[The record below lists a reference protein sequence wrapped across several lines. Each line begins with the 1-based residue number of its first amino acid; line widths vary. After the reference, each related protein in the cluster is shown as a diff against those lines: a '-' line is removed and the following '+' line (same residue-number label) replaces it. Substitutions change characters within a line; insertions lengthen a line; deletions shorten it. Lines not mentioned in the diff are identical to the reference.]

1 MSSVA
6 YFLSPVILW
15 YIFFFRLQPCSMP
28 WTQSIATRKRKP
40 MFLSMPST
48 RCTYW
53 KRRKWKKP
61 SWRDRRRHEK
71 KYTAWWARRTTRR
84 RNPVSKEHYRNT
96 DFIFLNWDVPP
107 PTGCRWSLFCLYIEK
122 MLKSKL
128 VLIKFSDHIMS
139 FRLFLHFR
147 IYKKIIII
155 CHMDYINKLMDIFML
170 LVLLLLTRR
179 VNGI

>member
-1 MSSVA
+1 MKLNPFEFCRIFFKSG
-6 YFLSPVILW
+6 YFII
-15 YIFFFRLQPCSMP
+15 YIFFRLQPCSMP

-53 KRRKWKKP
+53 KRRKWKKL

-107 PTGCRWSLFCLYIEK
+107 PHGLQVIPFLSVHWKDAQKQTCFNKVFWSHYVIQT
-122 MLKSKL
+122 
-128 VLIKFSDHIMS
+128 FSS
-139 FRLFLHFR
+139 F
-147 IYKKIIII
+147 
-155 CHMDYINKLMDIFML
+155 
-170 LVLLLLTRR
+170 
-179 VNGI
+179 